1 MRDKLQLKRQS
12 LETTA
17 PSVIRCQTTNIETQ
31 TSPQHGAGSL
41 LFAQLRP
48 CSPFWKAMMM
58 ICMRYQHNWPLQ
70 LHDHI
75 EESKISSLICYGF
88 CLSGTF

>member
-48 CSPFWKAMMM
+48 CSPF
-58 ICMRYQHNWPLQ
+58 
-70 LHDHI
+70 
-75 EESKISSLICYGF
+75 
-88 CLSGTF
+88 